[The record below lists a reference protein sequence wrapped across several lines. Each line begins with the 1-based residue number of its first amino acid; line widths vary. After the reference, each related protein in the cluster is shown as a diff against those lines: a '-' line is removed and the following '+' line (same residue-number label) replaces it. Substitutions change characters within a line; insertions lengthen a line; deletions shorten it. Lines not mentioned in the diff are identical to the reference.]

1 MQSIQKGTL
10 YIGVKQVIFLFTG
23 YAIHI
28 GLGRYLGPELYGIY
42 AITIVLLTTTVNNF
56 FISGMPQ
63 ATSKFISEDVSR
75 TDAVKRTAFEIQ
87 FSISFLAFL
96 VYFFFATFIASLLND
111 PKLVTYIRLSSIMII
126 PFAMLAVISDGYFNG
141 LRKYSKQSISWAVS
155 YISKPILIFGLV
167 FAGFSVFGAVLG
179 FALAPVIG
187 LIVAL
192 YFAGLPKR
200 VKPFSRKKI
209 LLFAF
214 PVTLQVVLTQYITN
228 IDLLVLKAL
237 VEVPEEIGYYS
248 AASMISKVPVSLLAA
263 LNMAIFPAISATT
276 YQNDTIRTKTYVSES
291 LRYLIMLIVPASI
304 MISLTSGELVSL
316 LYSSTYI
323 LAGEPLKILILGVF
337 FFGLFAYF
345 LNIIIAAGKPKISM
359 ILSAIIL
366 FIAFMLNLSLIPMLG
381 MIGAALATT
390 LSCLIGAAIS
400 ALYTYR
406 LFHTLTYKL
415 TILRVLIA
423 SAAVIPLFL
432 IKVSGILLLGQYL
445 IAFLLYLAVLKI
457 IGELRKDDLRNVMF
471 VFK

>member
-1 MQSIQKGTL
+1 MQSVSKGTF
-10 YIGVKQVIFLFTG
+10 YIGIKQLTFLITG
-23 YAIHI
+23 YVVHI
-28 GLGRYLGPELYGIY
+28 GLGRLLGPQLYGLYTVTTIL
-42 AITIVLLTTTVNNF
+42 ITVVVMNLL
-56 FISGMPQ
+56 ISGIPQ
-63 ATSKFISEDVSR
+63 AVSKYISEDPSR
-75 TDAVKRTAFEIQ
+75 AESVKRSGFEIQ
-87 FSISFLAFL
+87 FLLGFVLFVIYLALADFTAL
-96 VYFFFATFIASLLND
+96 LLND
-111 PKLVTYIRLSSIMII
+111 QSMAVYIRLSSIMII
-126 PFAMLAVISDGYFNG
+126 PFAMLAVIATGYFNG
-141 LRKYSKQSISWAVS
+141 LRWYSKQSISWIIS
-155 YISKPILIFGLV
+155 YILKPVLIFGLV

-209 LLFAF
+209 LLFAL

-237 VEVPEEIGYYS
+237 VEIPEEIGYYS

-276 YQNDTIRTKTYVSES
+276 YQNDAIRTKTYVSES
-291 LRYLIMLIVPASI
+291 LRYLIMLLMPASI
-304 MISLTSGELVSL
+304 MISLTSDELVSL
-316 LYSSTYI
+316 LYTSKYI
-323 LAGEPLKILILGVF
+323 LAGEPLKILIIGIL

-359 ILSAIIL
+359 ILSAITL
-366 FIAFMLNLSLIPMLG
+366 FIAFTLNISLIPIFG

-415 TILRVLIA
+415 TILRVSIA
-423 SAAVIPLFL
+423 SVAIVPVFMVKL
-432 IKVSGILLLGQYL
+432 SGILLLGQYL
-445 IAFLLYLAVLKI
+445 LAFLIYLAILKI

>member
-1 MQSIQKGTL
+1 MLGMLT
-10 YIGVKQVIFLFTG
+10 IG
-23 YAIHI
+23 
-28 GLGRYLGPELYGIY
+28 YL
-42 AITIVLLTTTVNNF
+42 
-56 FISGMPQ
+56 
-63 ATSKFISEDVSR
+63 
-75 TDAVKRTAFEIQ
+75 
-87 FSISFLAFL
+87 
-96 VYFFFATFIASLLND
+96 
-111 PKLVTYIRLSSIMII
+111 
-126 PFAMLAVISDGYFNG
+126 NG
-141 LRKYSKQSISWAVS
+141 LREYFKQSVSWIVS
-155 YISKPILIFGLV
+155 YISKLILIFGFV
-167 FAGFSVFGAVLG
+167 IAGYSVFGAVLG
-179 FALAPVIG
+179 FSLAPFIG
-187 LIVAL
+187 FIVAL
-192 YFAGLPKR
+192 YFAGVPKR
-200 VKPFSRKKI
+200 LKAFSRKKI
-209 LLFAF
+209 LIFAL
-214 PVTLQVVLTQYITN
+214 PVTIQFVLSQYIIN

-237 VEVPEEIGYYS
+237 VKFPEEIGYYS

-316 LYSSTYI
+316 LYSSRYI

-345 LNIIIAAGKPKISM
+345 LNIIIAAGRPKISM

-366 FIAFMLNLSLIPMLG
+366 FIAFILNLSLIPMLG

-423 SAAVIPLFL
+423 SAAIIPLFL

-445 IAFLLYLAVLKI
+445 LAFLLYLAILKV